1 MLEGRDAKK
10 LFIDDESKEPSMQLL
25 EGEGI
30 TKRFGGLIALKDVDF
45 YVNEGE
51 IAGLI
56 GPNGAGKTTLFNLIS
71 GALRSTSGM
80 IKFEGKVISGFR
92 PHKICKLGIG
102 RTFQIP
108 KPFPNMTVFE
118 NVLAAASFG
127 CHKDQRFSHV
137 EQELNQILKKF
148 GLAEKS
154 EILAS
159 GLPAFELR
167 LLEIVRALSTKPKL
181 LLLDEAMAGLNPT
194 ELTQMLKVV
203 RELRDDEGTT
213 IFMIEHNMRVMMEAA
228 DRIMALDHGVKI
240 AEGSPEDVA
249 ENANVIEAYLGEA
262 DA

>member
-1 MLEGRDAKK
+1 
-10 LFIDDESKEPSMQLL
+10 MQLL

-30 TKRFGGLIALKDVDF
+30 TKRFGGLTALKNVDF
-45 YVNEGE
+45 EVHSGE
-51 IAGLI
+51 ILGLI
-56 GPNGAGKTTLFNLIS
+56 GPNGAGKTTLFNVIS
-71 GALRSTSGM
+71 GALPSTSGV
-80 IKFEGKVISGFR
+80 IKYEGRVITGLK
-92 PHKICKLGIG
+92 PHKICRLGIA

-127 CHKDQRFSHV
+127 CHKDQKFSNV
-137 EQELNQILKKF
+137 KPELGQILKKF

-154 EILAS
+154 EIPAARLT
-159 GLPAFELR
+159 AFEQR
-167 LLEIVRALSTKPKL
+167 LLEIVRGLSTKPKL

-194 ELTQMLKVV
+194 ELTQMLEVV
-203 RELRDDEGTT
+203 RELRDSGGTT

-249 ENANVIEAYLGEA
+249 QNADVIEAYLGEDNA
-262 DA
+262 